1 MIDFSGVRAGTQ
13 PLAELAAGVSKDDLY
28 RLNDEL
34 VDAALA
40 LLRKAEDKDA
50 TFVAKDASAEGE
62 TGWSVAHVVA
72 HATASSEEG
81 AAHAAQLA
89 RGIPVEGRSRFE
101 TPSESL
107 TTVEAV
113 RARLEDSRRIRRGY
127 LDAWPSQPNL
137 DVTWAAI
144 ARFGPLNAVAR
155 FLLGAMHEDG
165 HVQQMGEVLRQAS
178 AART

>member
-1 MIDFSGVRAGTQ
+1 MVDFSGVRAGTQ
-13 PLAELAAGVSKDDLY
+13 SLAELAASLSKDDLY

-40 LLRKAEDKDA
+40 LLEQAADHHVA
-50 TFVAKDASAEGE
+50 FVARDASAEGE
-62 TGWSVAHVVA
+62 TGWSIAHVVA

-101 TPSESL
+101 VPWESL
-107 TTVEAV
+107 TTVDEV

-137 DVTWAAI
+137 DVAWDVI
-144 ARFGPLNAVAR
+144 PRFGPLNAVAR

-165 HVQQMGEVLRQAS
+165 HVQHLGEVLRQAS
-178 AART
+178 A

>member
-1 MIDFSGVRAGTQ
+1 MTDFSGVRASTQ
-13 PLAELAAGVSKDDLY
+13 SLAELAAGLSKDHLY

-40 LLRKAEDKDA
+40 LLRQAADKDV
-50 TFVAKDASAEGE
+50 TFIAKDASAEGE
-62 TGWSVAHVVA
+62 TGWSIGHVVV
-72 HATASSEEG
+72 HATAASEEG

-101 TPSESL
+101 TPWESL

-137 DVTWAAI
+137 ELAWAAI
-144 ARFGPLNAVAR
+144 PRFGPLNAIAR
-155 FLLGAMHEDG
+155 CLLGAMHEDG
-165 HVQQMGEVLRQAS
+165 HVQQMGEILRQAS
-178 AART
+178 A